1 MPSLK
6 PDAPA
11 PCTSLKNPPR
21 DHELC
26 YIPRIT
32 LRQRAMRQVQEIQ
45 SKYDPS
51 ATIVVHPGKC
61 LDFLR
66 TVPDA
71 VFQLIITSPPY
82 NIGKEYERRLDLR
95 AYLDQ
100 QASVIRECVAIPA
113 LKPEEVVSAAVWETY
128 VVRVGAVVPLDTVL
142 YPIFTDLGLRMR
154 NRIVWH
160 FEHGLHCSRRFSGRY
175 ETVMWF
181 TAGDDYVFNLDPV
194 RVPQKYPGKKHFKGP
209 RGGGILLQPVWARTR
224 GTFGSFPTSNATT
237 WRKDGA
243 SLPVP
248 RGTHRTFCLI
258 LDPRG
263 GYGLRPVPGRGNHDH
278 CRHSA
283 RSPRPGNGNRIQIR
297 PTGPRPDPQP
307 TLGHPPHPSHVQ
319 TGLQSQDRRNQ
330 LIRAPWNP
338 DPTSLEAP
346 PSDRREPDD
355 GQP

>member
-1 MPSLK
+1 
-6 PDAPA
+6 
-11 PCTSLKNPPR
+11 
-21 DHELC
+21 
-26 YIPRIT
+26 
-32 LRQRAMRQVQEIQ
+32 MRQVQEIQ

-100 QASVIRECVAIPA
+100 QASVIRECVRC
-113 LKPEEVVSAAVWETY
+113 LKPEGSICWQVGNY
-128 VVRVGAVVPLDTVL
+128 VEGGAVVPLDTVL

-209 RGGGILLQPVWARTR
+209 RAGEYSCNPLGKNPGDLWIIPNVKCNHVEKTEHPCQFPVELIERFVLSLTHEGDMVFDPFLGVGTTIIAAIRHGRRGLGTETESKYVRLAQDRIRSQLSGTLRTR
-224 GTFGSFPTSNATT
+224 PMY
-237 WRKDGA
+237 K
-243 SLPVP
+243 PVYNP
-248 RGTHRTFCLI
+248 RTAG
-258 LDPRG
+258 
-263 GYGLRPVPGRGNHDH
+263 
-278 CRHSA
+278 
-283 RSPRPGNGNRIQIR
+283 
-297 PTGPRPDPQP
+297 
-307 TLGHPPHPSHVQ
+307 
-319 TGLQSQDRRNQ
+319 NQ